1 MPEVL
6 GRAMKLN
13 LSTFLYGSALSNV
26 PLFRGLSRE
35 VIGALCSRVR
45 PMYVMKDQDV
55 VRPNPRTHHSA
66 FSLARL

>member
-1 MPEVL
+1 ML

-45 PMYVMKDQDV
+45 LNDPPRDRRI
-55 VRPNPRTHHSA
+55 VRLLHDRVA
-66 FSLARL
+66 ADGL